1 MAPCGPWTLRPSRA
15 QRRTA
20 QPRRWAPGTRG
31 GGRGWAS
38 SLPPWSLKCGP
49 GWGTLG
55 SPAAEGRAPGAQ
67 GIGVGTADSLSRGWG
82 VSFTDPSLVYWSR
95 AEALGLQPP
104 HPSALSRLGRPLP
117 RLPTQP
123 LALNLSP
130 GWAGSGR
137 AWGPGQ
143 RVLGWAIP
151 SFGREPPPRSMGQG
165 RDLLALRVPG
175 CGRGCSRACPP
186 PPTLTLSRHPSLWFL
201 LGDQEPSQAWWE
213 QRRLSSASA
222 SGQWNPTSEWVRVG
236 QVGQMAHGVCVW
248 GGRSGAPGSGKACMG
263 MGPVPGTGLGSGLGS
278 VLSRDLG
285 LSGLVAS
292 SCLHLSRVGSP
303 GGLRYSPFSINHPFQ
318 FPSLASLAHSL
329 TCFLTSPL
337 IVFAWGY

>member
-15 QRRTA
+15 RRRTA
-20 QPRRWAPGTRG
+20 QPQRWAPGTRG

-67 GIGVGTADSLSRGWG
+67 GIGVGTADSLPRGWG

-95 AEALGLQPP
+95 AQALGLQPP

-130 GWAGSGR
+130 GWAGLGR

-165 RDLLALRVPG
+165 RDLLALRV
-175 CGRGCSRACPP
+175 RAVGGAVQGPALHP
-186 PPTLTLSRHPSLWFL
+186 PSLPFPATPHSGSFSGTRSPAR
-201 LGDQEPSQAWWE
+201 LGGSSGGCPAHRPVGSGT
-213 QRRLSSASA
+213 RR
-222 SGQWNPTSEWVRVG
+222 
-236 QVGQMAHGVCVW
+236 
-248 GGRSGAPGSGKACMG
+248 RSG
-263 MGPVPGTGLGSGLGS
+263 
-278 VLSRDLG
+278 
-285 LSGLVAS
+285 
-292 SCLHLSRVGSP
+292 
-303 GGLRYSPFSINHPFQ
+303 
-318 FPSLASLAHSL
+318 
-329 TCFLTSPL
+329 
-337 IVFAWGY
+337 